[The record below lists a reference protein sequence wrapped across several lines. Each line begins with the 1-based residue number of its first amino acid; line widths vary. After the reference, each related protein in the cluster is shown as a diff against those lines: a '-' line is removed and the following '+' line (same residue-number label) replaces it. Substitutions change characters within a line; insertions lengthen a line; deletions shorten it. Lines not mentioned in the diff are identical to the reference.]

1 MPERAP
7 SDSTLH
13 ACHETSTC
21 SWTLVEPYSSTLA
34 LPSKQH
40 GLKGPLLWFV
50 AKLTIPSL
58 TANSEGVTV
67 KEAKGAVCTA
77 GMPWVSSQIAP
88 QLWWPLESVNLCFTE
103 L

>member
-13 ACHETSTC
+13 ACHETSIC
-21 SWTLVEPYSSTLA
+21 SGTLAEPYSSTLA
-34 LPSKQH
+34 L
-40 GLKGPLLWFV
+40 
-50 AKLTIPSL
+50 PSL

-67 KEAKGAVCTA
+67 KEAKGAVCTV
-77 GMPWVSSQIAP
+77 GTPWVSSQIAP